1 MTAAPDPLNL
11 ARQKRRLT
19 AMFAIKAVC
28 MVLAA
33 CAVFVAIRYHVSWLW
48 GAFIVLLIA
57 GFGSHI
63 WFILGFARA
72 GKSDAG

>member
-19 AMFAIKAVC
+19 AMFAINAVC
-28 MVLAA
+28 MVLA
-33 CAVFVAIRYHVSWLW
+33 AIRYHVSWLW